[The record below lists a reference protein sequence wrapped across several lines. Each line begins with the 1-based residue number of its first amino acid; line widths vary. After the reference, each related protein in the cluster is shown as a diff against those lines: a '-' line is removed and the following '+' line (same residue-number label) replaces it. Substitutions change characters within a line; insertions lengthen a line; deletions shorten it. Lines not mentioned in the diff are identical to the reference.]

1 MTCGGRFSAVSDC
14 MYVHI
19 EKIEKKNYLHSWIQS
34 IFSQIEMIIFK
45 KLLIKSQKH
54 SINMFFCLIFTQ
66 FELFIL
72 FDDRFNEN
80 IFTFFVCFY
89 FQIF

>member
-1 MTCGGRFSAVSDC
+1 

-45 KLLIKSQKH
+45 KQLIKSQKH